1 MAEKP
6 PAPSR
11 MDLNLL
17 VVFEAIWRERNIARA
32 GQALALS
39 QPATSHALARLRR
52 LVGDPLFERSPTGV
66 RPTPCAEAMWP
77 EVAGALAHARR
88 ALGTGFDPSRLGRR
102 LRLGM
107 TGNVALT
114 LVPGAVVR
122 MRAAAPD
129 LDVAIVPVDR
139 RRAPEMLARGQVDA
153 VAGAWTGPVDAGL
166 RRTTLYR
173 ERLVLAARAGH
184 PVFDAPPGARCLVAH
199 PQVAVAPTG
208 EADGPV
214 DRALAGLGLT
224 RRVALAV
231 ETYGLALEAVSATD
245 LVAILAAGPVQRLG
259 PVLGVQHAPLPISLD
274 PITIDLVTSSGAG
287 TLHDWLQEVLSAAA
301 ALPDTERPVA

>member
-1 MAEKP
+1 
-6 PAPSR
+6 

-32 GQALALS
+32 GEALALS

-88 ALGTGFDPSRLGRR
+88 ALGAGFDPSRLGRK

-114 LVPGAVVR
+114 LVPGAV
-122 MRAAAPD
+122 MRLRACAPD
-129 LDVAIVPVDR
+129 LDATIVPVDR

-153 VAGAWTGPVDAGL
+153 VAGAWAGPVDAAL

-173 ERLVLAARAGH
+173 ERLVLAARVGH
-184 PVFDAPPGARCLVAH
+184 PVFDMAPDAESLVAY

-208 EADGPV
+208 EPDGTV

-231 ETYGLALEAVSATD
+231 ETYLLALEALAATD

-259 PVLGVQHAPLPISLD
+259 RRLGVRHAALPMRLD
-274 PITIDLVTSSGAG
+274 PITIDLMTTSGSGA
-287 TLHDWLQEVLSAAA
+287 LHDWLQELLTPA
-301 ALPDTERPVA
+301 ALLPDEDRPIAGDCGGGD